1 MRISDVSSDVCS
13 SDLTSNGTFQLHSI
27 QVGAL
32 AFTPGNNK
40 QDGVREGDRPYAS
53 LLYVANGRSYV
64 RDAGRTV
71 YHTSLSV
78 GLLGTQIVPEFQDAF
93 HSAIGAN
100 KPKGWDHQISDSGE
114 PTIRSEEHT
123 SELQSLMRISYAVFC
138 LKKKKENKK
147 NNTTTYQTTTRSTQ

>member
-40 QDGVREGDRPYAS
+40 QDEVREGDRPYAS

-78 GLLGTQIVPEFQDAF
+78 GLLGTQQ
-93 HSAIGAN
+93 IGRASCWESVCQYVEILVVA
-100 KPKGWDHQISDSGE
+100 GAL
-114 PTIRSEEHT
+114 T
-123 SELQSLMRISYAVFC
+123 
-138 LKKKKENKK
+138 KK
-147 NNTTTYQTTTRSTQ
+147 T

>member
-114 PTIRSEEHT
+114 PTIRYTLTRQDLALSGH
-123 SELQSLMRISYAVFC
+123 AAG
-138 LKKKKENKK
+138 
-147 NNTTTYQTTTRSTQ
+147 NTYHEIKHSVAGSVGYLPG

>member
-1 MRISDVSSDVCS
+1 MRISDWSSDVCS
-13 SDLTSNGTFQLHSI
+13 SDL

-32 AFTPGNNK
+32 AFTPGNIK
-40 QDGVREGDRPYAS
+40 QDEVREGDRPYAS

-100 KPKGWDHQISDSGE
+100 KPKGWDHQISASGE
-114 PTIRSEEHT
+114 IERASCRE
-123 SELQSLMRISYAVFC
+123 SVC
-138 LKKKKENKK
+138 
-147 NNTTTYQTTTRSTQ
+147 TYV

>member
-93 HSAIGAN
+93 HSAIGAT
-100 KPKGWDHQISDSGE
+100 KPTRWEHHISDSGE
-114 PTIRSEEHT
+114 PSIRLPFTSQDLAPPGYAVGYTHYEIKHT
-123 SELQSLMRISYAVFC
+123 SADRVRHMTE
-138 LKKKKENKK
+138 
-147 NNTTTYQTTTRSTQ
+147 